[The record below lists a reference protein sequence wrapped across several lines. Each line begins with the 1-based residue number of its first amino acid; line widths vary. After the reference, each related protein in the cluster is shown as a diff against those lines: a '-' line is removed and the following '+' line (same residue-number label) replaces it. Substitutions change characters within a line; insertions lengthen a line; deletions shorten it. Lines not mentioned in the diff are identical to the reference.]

1 MIDPK
6 LTKEVDAVSTSAIE
20 ISTDVI
26 QLAGTAVTLSSCVRD
41 SADTVF
47 IDAGNRGNYFS
58 SFGLPTSDDQITTG
72 STISLLYPELY
83 HLNTDRF
90 ILINIGKEHFNEF
103 IDGRSVVVRFIYS
116 TNLTPVT
123 LYSSTY
129 TGDKASKY
137 GERSPF
143 VGDNIAYLF
152 SDYFNRPYSGLT
164 INEMGE
170 KISRSGITSWNP
182 TGQFKDRPGAISY
195 REVQS
200 DVTCINSDKRLYA
213 HFSNYLQPG
222 YPARLGEAVAFSN
235 TFNSGGFLAF
245 AADSTHS
252 FNVGDS
258 ISVCFHQNPN
268 EDITGTITSLSSN
281 LMVTDI
287 PFIISYLSATYGNV
301 YKGTEGAYYN
311 YDVPLGFV
319 CLDRGIIIITH
330 KTVVDGFALALPGFE
345 PNGFYQDGTLVS
357 GIFERPLENIYWT
370 GNTSFYV
377 SYNTIKTEYKT
388 AISCSALLN
397 EFYISNNPTWNK
409 VVASNPLSNIPEVQI
424 TEAGFYNA
432 FGELIGISKFSEP
445 IQKSQSDILTFDF
458 IIDM

>member
-6 LTKEVDAVSTSAIE
+6 FTKAVDSVSNSAIE
-20 ISTDVI
+20 ISTNVT
-26 QLAGTAVTLSSCVRD
+26 QLAGTGLTMSKCVRD
-41 SADTVF
+41 SADNIF
-47 IDAGNRGNYFS
+47 INAGNLGNYFS
-58 SFGLPTSDDQITTG
+58 SLGLPTSDNQIKTG

-83 HLNTDRF
+83 HLNTDKF
-90 ILINIGKEHFNEF
+90 ILINIAKENFNEF
-103 IDGRSVVVRFIYS
+103 IDGRSIV
-116 TNLTPVT
+116 LTFTFTDFTSFYTKT

-137 GERSPF
+137 GEKSPML
-143 VGDNIAYLF
+143 GDNIAYLF
-152 SDYFNRPYSGLT
+152 SDDFNRPYSGFV

-200 DVTCINSDKRLYA
+200 DITCINSDRRFEMY
-213 HFSNYLQPG
+213 FSNYTKPG
-222 YPARLGEAVAFSN
+222 YPSYLGEAIEFTGAG
-235 TFNSGGFLAF
+235 NSGGFLSF
-245 AADSTHS
+245 TTDSTHS
-252 FNVGDS
+252 FKVGDP
-258 ISVCFHQNPN
+258 ISVCFFEKPG
-268 EDITGTITSLSSN
+268 EDISGTITSLSTN
-281 LMVTDI
+281 YMETDI
-287 PFIISYLSATYGNV
+287 AYSIGYANQYGGV
-301 YKGTEGAYYN
+301 YKGAEGGYYN

-319 CLDRGIIIITH
+319 CLDRGLIVITH
-330 KTVVDGFALALPGFE
+330 KYIVDRFALALPGVN

-357 GIFERPLENIYWT
+357 GFLDIPYKNIYWT
-370 GNTSFYV
+370 GTSFNV

-388 AISCSALLN
+388 AVSCSALLN
-397 EFYISNNPTWNK
+397 EFYISNNHTWNK
-409 VVASNPLSNIPEVQI
+409 KVANNPLNNVPEVQI

-445 IQKSQSDILTFDF
+445 IQKSQDDILTFDF